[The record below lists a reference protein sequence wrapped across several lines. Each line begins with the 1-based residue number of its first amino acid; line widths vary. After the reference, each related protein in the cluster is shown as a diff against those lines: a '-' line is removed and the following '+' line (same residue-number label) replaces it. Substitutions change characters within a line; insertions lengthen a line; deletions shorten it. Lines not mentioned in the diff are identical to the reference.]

1 MFHACFFFY
10 LKYLYQNIY
19 QCMMTVFIIMKKP
32 FPQELN
38 ELANKHRETVAA
50 RRIQR
55 EWRAHHKEVERRHVG
70 DLLFGLPGFSPSL
83 LHSFPPD
90 CSFLTSPV

>member
-1 MFHACFFFY
+1 MV
-10 LKYLYQNIY
+10 
-19 QCMMTVFIIMKKP
+19 TVLIIMNKP

-70 DLLFGLPGFSPSL
+70 DLLFGLPGFIP
-83 LHSFPPD
+83 FTPA
-90 CSFLTSPV
+90 FLSSQLFFFNFTCMN

>member
-1 MFHACFFFY
+1 
-10 LKYLYQNIY
+10 
-19 QCMMTVFIIMKKP
+19 MMTVLIIMKKP

-70 DLLFGLPGFSPSL
+70 DL
-83 LHSFPPD
+83 
-90 CSFLTSPV
+90 